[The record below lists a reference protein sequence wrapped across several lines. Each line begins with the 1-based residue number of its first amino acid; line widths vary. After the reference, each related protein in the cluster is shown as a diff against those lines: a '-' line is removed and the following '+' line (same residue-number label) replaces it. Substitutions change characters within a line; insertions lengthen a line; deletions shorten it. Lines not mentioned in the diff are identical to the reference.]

1 VSTPDLAA
9 AEPAFDEI
17 ALGESAAELHAPPKS
32 LIDILRRRARRQ
44 PQRPVYTFL
53 PDGEGEGA
61 SLTFAE
67 LERQARGVAALLRQ
81 HCGPGERALL
91 CYQPG
96 LEFIAAFFG
105 CLYAG
110 VVAVPAYPPH
120 PLQLQRTLPKLRAIV
135 NDAGARVALTTSD
148 ILSTADRIFAAA
160 PQLKDL
166 KWLASDRLSGEAAA
180 GWGQPESG
188 PELGPETLAFLQYTS
203 GSTAAPKGVML
214 THANLLHN
222 SEVLVETF
230 KLTPESVLVSW
241 VPTVH
246 DLGLVYGTIQ
256 PLYTGFRCYL
266 MPPAAF
272 LQRPMRWL
280 SAMSRYRATHTMA
293 PNFAYDLCARKSTAE
308 QRATLDLGSWQV
320 ATNGGE
326 SVPRETLERFTDTF
340 APCGFRHRVHHP
352 SWGLAEA
359 TMHVTG
365 ARQSDEIVVRTV
377 EAAALERQ
385 RVVLAQ
391 PGAPNARAF
400 VSCGRP
406 VLGMEVVIVN
416 PETLRR
422 SEAEEVGEIWVA
434 GPSVAGGYWQ
444 RPEETRETF
453 AAMRADDPGVAYLRT
468 GDLGFVIDGELFVA
482 GRRKDLII
490 VGGSNHYPQDIELTV
505 AKSHAAL
512 GPDGCAAFSVEVAGA
527 EQLVVAAE
535 VQPEQMTVGEGGV
548 DAGEVV
554 AAVRRAIAEEHE
566 MQVYRVILLK
576 PGAVPK
582 TAVGKVQRKACRQ
595 KFLDESLDVWP
606 G

>member
-1 VSTPDLAA
+1 MSTPDIVAA
-9 AEPAFDEI
+9 DEPAVDET
-17 ALGESAAELHAPPKS
+17 ALEESTAELHARPKS
-32 LIDILRRRARRQ
+32 LIDILRQRARRQ
-44 PQRPVYTFL
+44 PERPAYTFL
-53 PDGEGEGA
+53 ADGEEEGA

-67 LERQARGVAALLRQ
+67 LEQQARGVAALLGQ
-81 HCGPGERALL
+81 HCQPGERALL

-120 PLQLQRTLPKLRAIV
+120 PLQLQRTLPKLQAIIK
-135 NDAGARVALTTSD
+135 DAGARVALTTSD
-148 ILSTADRIFAAA
+148 ILATADRIFAAA

-166 KWLASDRLSGEAAA
+166 KWLATDRLTGEVTAE
-180 GWGQPESG
+180 WGE
-188 PELGPETLAFLQYTS
+188 PELRPETLAFLQYTS

-266 MPPAAF
+266 MSPAAF

-308 QRATLDLGSWQV
+308 QRATLDLSSWQV

-326 SVPRETLERFTDTF
+326 FVPRETLERFTDTF

-365 ARQSDEIVVRTV
+365 ARTSDEIVVRTV

-391 PGAPNARAF
+391 LHAPNARTF

-406 VLGMEVVIVN
+406 VLDMEVVIVN

-422 SEAEEVGEIWVA
+422 SEPEEVGEIWVA

-444 RPEETRETF
+444 RHEETRETF
-453 AAMRADDPGVAYLRT
+453 AARRADAPGVAYLRT
-468 GDLGFVIDGELFVA
+468 GDLGFVVDGELFVA

-512 GPDGCAAFSVEVAGA
+512 RLDGCAAFSVEVAGA

-535 VQPEQMTVGEGGV
+535 VQPEQVTGGEGG
-548 DAGEVV
+548 DAEELV

-566 MQVYRVILLK
+566 MQVYRVVLLM
-576 PGAVPK
+576 PGAMPK
-582 TAVGKVQRKACRQ
+582 TDVGKVQRKACRQ

>member
-1 VSTPDLAA
+1 
-9 AEPAFDEI
+9 
-17 ALGESAAELHAPPKS
+17 
-32 LIDILRRRARRQ
+32 
-44 PQRPVYTFL
+44 
-53 PDGEGEGA
+53 
-61 SLTFAE
+61 
-67 LERQARGVAALLRQ
+67 
-81 HCGPGERALL
+81 
-91 CYQPG
+91 
-96 LEFIAAFFG
+96 
-105 CLYAG
+105 
-110 VVAVPAYPPH
+110 VPAYPPH
-120 PLQLQRTLPKLRAIV
+120 PLQLQRTLPKLQAII

-148 ILSTADRIFAAA
+148 ILATADRIFAAA

-166 KWLASDRLSGEAAA
+166 KWLTTDQLTGKVAA
-180 GWGQPESG
+180 GWGP

-266 MPPAAF
+266 MPPVAF
-272 LQRPMRWL
+272 LQQPMRWL

-293 PNFAYDLCARKSTAE
+293 PNFAYDLCARKSTPE
-308 QRATLDLGSWQV
+308 QRATLDLSSWEV

-365 ARQSDEIVVRTV
+365 ARTSDEIVVRTV

-391 PGAPNARAF
+391 PDAPNARTF

-406 VLGMEVVIVN
+406 VLDMEVVIVN

-422 SEAEEVGEIWVA
+422 SEPEEVGEIWVA

-453 AAMRADDPGVAYLRT
+453 AAMRADAPGVAYLRT
-468 GDLGFVIDGELFVA
+468 GDLGFIIDGELFVA

-512 GPDGCAAFSVEVAGA
+512 QPDGCAAFSVEVAGA

-535 VQPEQMTVGEGGV
+535 VQPEQVAGGQGDC
-548 DAGEVV
+548 DAEEMI

-566 MQVYRVILLK
+566 MQVYRVVLLM
-576 PGAVPK
+576 PGAMPK